1 MKYIYMIS
9 IILSS
14 FFIYNKGWAQTSAQQ
29 YAFFIPGGAFQ
40 QNQQVQD
47 IRLMR
52 PRYAKTE
59 EAESNKEETTTSSST
74 NTYSQDLSTENIS
87 TNAPTPQISARK
99 KASRASSSKRNISTL
114 PLPNRVVESA
124 PINNY
129 PQAPSSATKETTG
142 ATTIVFQD
150 EQQTNTDKRTSQP
163 VSQEV
168 TQKLEQ
174 YQLEE
179 NTKLSTPQEKH
190 PKKSQLSSIEQ
201 LKQKSLSSLLA
212 NIPYPDSSQ
221 PKFKQLYPYYG
232 LELRVYQRRGKFP
245 SNREQ
250 EEALAKA
257 NSIKRF
263 DVK

>member
-1 MKYIYMIS
+1 MKYIYTIS

-14 FFIYNKGWAQTSAQQ
+14 FFIYTNGWAQTSAQQ

-40 QNQQVQD
+40 QNQKVQD

-59 EAESNKEETTTSSST
+59 EAESNEEETTTSSST
-74 NTYSQDLSTENIS
+74 NTYSQDLSTESIN

-99 KASRASSSKRNISTL
+99 KASRTSSSKRKISTL
-114 PLPNRVVESA
+114 PLPNRVVEST

-129 PQAPSSATKETTG
+129 PQAPSSATRETTE

-174 YQLEE
+174 YQLED
-179 NTKLSTPQEKH
+179 NSQLASPQEKQ
-190 PKKSQLSSIEQ
+190 PQKLQISDIEQ

>member
-1 MKYIYMIS
+1 MKYIYTIS

-14 FFIYNKGWAQTSAQQ
+14 FFIYTKGWAQTSAQQ

-59 EAESNKEETTTSSST
+59 EAESNEEETTTSSST
-74 NTYSQDLSTENIS
+74 NTYSQDLSTESIN
-87 TNAPTPQISARK
+87 TKAPTPQISARK

-129 PQAPSSATKETTG
+129 PQESSSATRETTG

-174 YQLEE
+174 YQLED
-179 NTKLSTPQEKH
+179 NSQLASPQEKQH
-190 PKKSQLSSIEQ
+190 SKSQLSDIEQ